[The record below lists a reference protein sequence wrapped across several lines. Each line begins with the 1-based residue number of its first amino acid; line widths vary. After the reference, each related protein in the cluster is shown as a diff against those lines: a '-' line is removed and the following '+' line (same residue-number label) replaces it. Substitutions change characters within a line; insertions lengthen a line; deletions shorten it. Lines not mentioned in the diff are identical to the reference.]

1 MKNIYSTIKKAKK
14 YLINNDIIAIPTET
28 VYGLAGNAYS
38 NESVKKIF
46 IIKKRPLFNPLIV
59 HYVRIND
66 LKNSIN
72 KYQKLIQLNSFVE
85 NKFKEKAKS
94 ITSKTSE
101 ILKKIQKK

>member
-1 MKNIYSTIKKAKK
+1 MKSINIPENIKNKTLEELK
-14 YLINNDIIAIPTET
+14 IEISEAISE
-28 VYGLAGNAYS
+28 L
-38 NESVKKIF
+38 EKEK
-46 IIKKRPLFNPLIV
+46 
-59 HYVRIND
+59 D

-72 KYQKLIQLNSFVE
+72 KYQRLIQLNSLVE